1 MIALQAIDVSVKFL
15 LIIQTTALG
24 IKNIKPHVIS
34 TMLLS
39 LTACP
44 TKYRRVLAIK
54 TDIIGPHISA
64 GV

>member
-1 MIALQAIDVSVKFL
+1 MITLHAIDVSVKFL

-39 LTACP
+39 LTACA
-44 TKYRRVLAIK
+44 TTYRIVFAIK

-64 GV
+64 GL